1 MRVGGRSMGGEA
13 GEGRGRSDIYYV
25 AKRGRPRE
33 CFQSRANLEVS
44 ARAVR
49 DRRHWREE
57 TDGNWQWQAQA
68 RRREARKMHTSPNAA
83 VPMSANLLSPL
94 LSLMIRLFEEMSY
107 TRKRDC

>member
-1 MRVGGRSMGGEA
+1 MRVGGGEA
-13 GEGRGRSDIYYV
+13 GEGRTGRGRSDIYYV

>member
-1 MRVGGRSMGGEA
+1 MGGEA
-13 GEGRGRSDIYYV
+13 GEGRTGRGRSDIYYV

-68 RRREARKMHTSPNAA
+68 RRREARKNDAA
-83 VPMSANLLSPL
+83 KPGKCTPAQM
-94 LSLMIRLFEEMSY
+94 RL
-107 TRKRDC
+107 C